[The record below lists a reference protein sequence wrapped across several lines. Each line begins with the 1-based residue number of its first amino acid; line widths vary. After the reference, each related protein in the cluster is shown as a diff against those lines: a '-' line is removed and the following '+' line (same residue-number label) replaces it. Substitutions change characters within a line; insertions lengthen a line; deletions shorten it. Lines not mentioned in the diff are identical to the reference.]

1 MQLFGRGLRRRLP
14 PMLDGDPQRLRLVYS
29 LLFSLPGTP
38 VLFYGEEI
46 GMGENL
52 DVEGRMSVRTPM
64 QWIDGRTAA
73 SRTRA
78 PSRLRRPVVE
88 GRFGPDGRERRRPT
102 ARPRLASSTGWSGV
116 IRRRRE
122 TPELGW
128 GSWHGARHRSTRRC
142 WATAAIGKAA
152 PSWRVH
158 NLAGD
163 PCSVHVTLGP
173 DLPEDPRLMDLFDR
187 DGEMQE
193 IDGSTF
199 EVKLEGYG
207 YRWLRI
213 QSADRHISP

>member
-1 MQLFGRGLRRRLP
+1 
-14 PMLDGDPQRLRLVYS
+14 MLDTDPPS
-29 LLFSLPGTP
+29 
-38 VLFYGEEI
+38 VLGHRC
-46 GMGENL
+46 
-52 DVEGRMSVRTPM
+52 DWEGRTFV
-64 QWIDGRTAA
+64 A
-73 SRTRA
+73 
-78 PSRLRRPVVE
+78 
-88 GRFGPDGRERRRPT
+88 
-102 ARPRLASSTGWSGV
+102 
-116 IRRRRE
+116 
-122 TPELGW
+122 
-128 GSWHGARHRSTRRC
+128 
-142 WATAAIGKAA
+142 
-152 PSWRVH
+152 VH